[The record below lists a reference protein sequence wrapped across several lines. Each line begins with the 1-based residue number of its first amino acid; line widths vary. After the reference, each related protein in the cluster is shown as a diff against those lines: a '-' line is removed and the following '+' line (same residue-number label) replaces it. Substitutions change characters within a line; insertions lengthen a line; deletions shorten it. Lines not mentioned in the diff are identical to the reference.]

1 LNGAKDYTGAASN
14 TGVIDV
20 TIVFDTLTRLAGVE
34 IGWYP
39 MHTTLDQRVIAT
51 FHDTTIGVTES
62 NGASQLIV
70 EAPAAAPLVAACEG
84 ERTLAEGRVTLRG
97 PLSPQNAAALRAH
110 VLWLRPQLLG
120 VATSAGLGDRLGLAT
135 PGHIAAI
142 RAAGAGV
149 MPIFAQQSIRE
160 MQRTNRTP
168 QQVLDDAMWAIFAH
182 NWQGG
187 YGADA
192 DHLKTTADI
201 DSCLAA
207 GFTFF
212 TIDPSAHVDPAADT
226 DEGALARKLAALPW
240 ADLASSAD
248 DLMRRYAGQTVELE
262 TQRITITPEALTRA
276 AVKYGAAVAHVAAL
290 YRHLAAQSAPFELE
304 ISVDETDSPTSHA
317 EHLYI
322 ARELL
327 RLGVSWV
334 SLAPRYVGDFEK
346 GVEYR
351 GDLAALAADLA
362 GHAEIARAHGD
373 YKLSLHSGSDKFS
386 VYPIIAELTR
396 GRVHLKTAG
405 TSYLE
410 ALRVLA
416 EAEPALFR
424 AILAFAAGR
433 YPTDRATYHVSAD
446 VARLPA
452 PASLTD
458 ADLPALLE
466 DHDAR
471 QILHVTFGS
480 TLAEFNTQINGALRT
495 HAGLYAATLERHFVR
510 HIAPLAVYARGKEA
524 NL

>member
-1 LNGAKDYTGAASN
+1 MQ
-14 TGVIDV
+14 I
-20 TIVFDTLTRLAGVE
+20 TIGHRA
-34 IGWYP
+34 
-39 MHTTLDQRVIAT
+39 IAT
-51 FHDTTIGVTES
+51 VNNARLGLTER
-62 NGASQLIV
+62 NGSSQLIV
-70 EAPAAAPLVAACEG
+70 EAPATSPLVAACEG
-84 ERTLAEGRVTLRG
+84 ERTVADGNVTLIG

-110 VLWLRPQLLG
+110 VSWLRPQLLG
-120 VATSAGLGDRLGLAT
+120 AATSAGMGDRLGLAT

-142 RAAGAGV
+142 RAAGQGV
-149 MPIFAQQSIRE
+149 APIFAQQSIRE

-201 DSCLAA
+201 DTCLAA

-226 DEGALARKLAALPW
+226 DDEGALARKLAALPW
-240 ADLASSAD
+240 TNLASSAD
-248 DLMRRYAGQTVELE
+248 DLMRRYAGQAVELE
-262 TQRITITPEALTRA
+262 TQRITITPESLTRA

-304 ISVDETDSPTSHA
+304 ISVDETDTPTSHA

-322 ARELL
+322 VRELL

-362 GHAEIARAHGD
+362 GHAEIARAYGD

-424 AILAFAAGR
+424 TILAFAAAR

-452 PASLTD
+452 PASLSD

-480 TLAEFNTQINGALRT
+480 TLAEFGAQIKGALHT
-495 HAGLYAATLERHFVR
+495 HAALYAQTLERHFVR

-524 NL
+524 HL